1 MSVFAIDTISDSIT
15 ELQGMAVLLE
25 GLGDMELITLHAPDA
40 TPALN
45 LLSDRAAALAEKLEG
60 VVCDL
65 EEEIRI
71 AYSEE
76 DTRDDDTEKDDTE
89 EDNA

>member
-45 LLSDRAAALAEKLEG
+45 LLSDRAAALAEKLEE

-65 EEEIRI
+65 EEEIKQT
-71 AYSEE
+71 YSEE